1 VAAGTGDQAL
11 PDHLAVLLP
20 MTEDVTPEF
29 LESITEGWRVEAK
42 RGWFGGLKTV
52 LARRGNRTIKIKGI
66 TLSRTRDTLWGFKR
80 YIAGVSEGR
89 PEEVVKEALG
99 RLDGMRQILRITVEP
114 GFDPEGE
121 CRGFIVRVARRF
133 EGMIFEQG
141 ALYDGSGRMLA
152 GPEESPASYPSA

>member
-1 VAAGTGDQAL
+1 M
-11 PDHLAVLLP
+11 PDHSAVLLP

-29 LESITEGWRVEAK
+29 LESVTEGWRTEAR
-42 RGWFGGLKTV
+42 RGWFGGLKAV
-52 LARRGNRTIKIKGI
+52 LARRGSCTIKIKGL

-80 YIAGVSEGR
+80 YIADVSEGR

-99 RLDGMRQILRITVEP
+99 RLDGVRQVLRITVEP

-121 CRGFIVRVARRF
+121 CRRFIVKITRRC

-141 ALYDGSGRMLA
+141 GLYDGSGRMLA
-152 GPEESPASYPSA
+152 GPEESPASYPPA